1 MGNRKRIFAGR
12 ILSFPSFRK
21 HRAKSPD
28 DQHKSQNGVVLKA
41 AEGVREVGGTSLVV
55 VVGGETKVHQTERN
69 RELEEIELNDTKQED
84 EHQQREEGKRTA
96 AESDRIFDKRD
107 RTVHFGEG
115 EVVFAGSDVGGGK
128 ESGRWTK
135 DDDRRDQ
142 EWDEADE
149 EEMGSDLEDNVEEVE
164 EVVERERL
172 RWHQLHRQQNGG
184 TTAADWELDDAGRAT
199 KDDEGQQNLGELQQ
213 FQVGD
218 GEEKGG
224 EEQMTDANGQ
234 RSLEATER
242 PLENV
247 YLNGSLKEE
256 VENMRLT
263 LGKLEQ
269 KLKDSNQERDY
280 YKKHFKGEN
289 EIAHNGRGQLTD
301 DFGKELM
308 MANKRK
314 YQLESKIKQLE
325 LELREAQ
332 QRALHLV
339 ESMKSMDKLLW
350 LEKERSATLER
361 EREQLGAEVGELRM
375 HVDTLKKELAEL
387 SGGEGVR
394 VAEFGGE
401 SQQEVATRL
410 RAEQEQRYNE
420 LCNLKNK
427 VEWRLGEVS
436 QQCHDTK
443 WRLGEVEATLAHRDW
458 ELDQA
463 NNRIKQL
470 ETSVAATP
478 SATINDE
485 LERLREEL
493 TRKVE
498 EKSKVEWKLGEVN
511 QCWND
516 AKWRLGELEAETAHR
531 SHLLDRAHHQIGEL
545 ERRLENNLSYE
556 DMRREKEALEDRLN
570 ELSKTFD
577 GTKWR
582 KGEVEEQKRKLEW
595 RLDEMTHWW
604 NDAKWRIGELESDL
618 VHKGNANINRRNGVG
633 DEQNMTVN
641 LEQRLKELLRDGTLL
656 IRKQPHLDRHKWKLL
671 TFENA
676 LKEEVRLRRCWFDAD
691 SEGHK
696 EVFLIGS
703 FVNWECALLCEPF
716 PERPSRRGL
725 WLDLPPGR
733 YEFRFLRDA
742 VACKLVAVLATIIG
756 YVTYSP
762 SDLDRGPLSLMVNDD
777 RTPPRPA
784 HANALSTDYQRVEGN
799 VTPQQTVACKLV
811 AVLATIIGYVTY
823 SPSDLDRGPL
833 SLMVNDDPR
842 RRQRDPPTKELCC
855 WFVCPDVVV
864 ESV

>member
-28 DQHKSQNGVVLKA
+28 AQHKSQNGVVLKA

-69 RELEEIELNDTKQED
+69 RELEEIESKFENKNGVNTLENDTKEED
-84 EHQQREEGKRTA
+84 EHQQREKDERT
-96 AESDRIFDKRD
+96 AESDRIVDKRD

-115 EVVFAGSDVGGGK
+115 EVVFAGSDGGGGK
-128 ESGRWTK
+128 ENGRWTK
-135 DDDRRDQ
+135 DDDRLDQ

-149 EEMGSDLEDNVEEVE
+149 GRMGSDLEDNVEEVE

-172 RWHQLHRQQNGG
+172 RWHQLHRQQNGR
-184 TTAADWELDDAGRAT
+184 TTAANWEWELDDAARLT

-224 EEQMTDANGQ
+224 EEQMTDGNEQ
-234 RSLEATER
+234 RSLEASER

-256 VENMRLT
+256 VENMRLA

-289 EIAHNGRGQLTD
+289 EGAHNGRGQLTD

-332 QRALHLV
+332 QRALHLG
-339 ESMKSMDKLLW
+339 ESVKSMEKLLW
-350 LEKERSATLER
+350 LEKERSATLDR
-361 EREQLGAEVGELRM
+361 EREQLRAEELS
-375 HVDTLKKELAEL
+375 EL
-387 SGGEGVR
+387 SGGEDVR

-531 SHLLDRAHHQIGEL
+531 SHLLDRAHHHIGEL

-570 ELSKTFD
+570 ELSKTLD

-582 KGEVEEQKRKLEW
+582 VGELEAELSRKGEMEEQKRKLEW

-604 NDAKWRIGELESDL
+604 NDAKWRIGELESGL
-618 VHKGNANINRRNGVG
+618 GHKERRNGVG
-633 DEQNMTVN
+633 DEQNITVT
-641 LEQRLKELLRDGTLL
+641 LDHRLKELLRDGTLL

-733 YEFRFLRDA
+733 YEFRFLRDGFWH
-742 VACKLVAVLATIIG
+742 TESG
-756 YVTYSP
+756 YAECWSEHGTKNNW
-762 SDLDRGPLSLMVNDD
+762 MN
-777 RTPPRPA
+777 
-784 HANALSTDYQRVEGN
+784 VE
-799 VTPQQTVACKLV
+799 
-811 AVLATIIGYVTY
+811 
-823 SPSDLDRGPL
+823 
-833 SLMVNDDPR
+833 
-842 RRQRDPPTKELCC
+842 
-855 WFVCPDVVV
+855 
-864 ESV
+864 